1 MRTTPG
7 LCKEKM
13 NANLTRMTAHM
24 HFKKE
29 KEKREKMNYFV
40 NGNTIAFRFS
50 STMWSARAYSF
61 KNTIWSTSVRADR
74 FTYIKA
80 TN

>member
-29 KEKREKMNYFV
+29 KEKK
-40 NGNTIAFRFS
+40 G
-50 STMWSARAYSF
+50 
-61 KNTIWSTSVRADR
+61 KNELFCKW
-74 FTYIKA
+74 
-80 TN
+80 

>member
-1 MRTTPG
+1 
-7 LCKEKM
+7 
-13 NANLTRMTAHM
+13 
-24 HFKKE
+24 
-29 KEKREKMNYFV
+29 MNYFV